1 MAALG
6 EHLPATRRGVIDLGS
21 RRELFVDDYL
31 IERRRSTS
39 LVLQAPTHEIA
50 CVAES
55 RDGIHWVR
63 PKLGLRE
70 FDGSTANNI
79 IWDGVGSHNFAVLKD
94 TNPACVPSQRDKA
107 LGSKGKH
114 NLFAFASPDGVRDI
128 MVCTSPD
135 FIGWSDL
142 KWLDYGDAPPEEFYT
157 NATVAYSRGPHILM
171 GIPMR
176 FPGRSS
182 RPGEGCNVLQG

>member
-6 EHLPATRRGVIDLGS
+6 EHLPATRRGVIGLGS

-63 PKLGLRE
+63 PKLVLRE
-70 FDGSTANNI
+70 FRRLHREQPSTRDR
-79 IWDGVGSHNFAVLKD
+79 W
-94 TNPACVPSQRDKA
+94 SQRNNMIA
-107 LGSKGKH
+107 WGL
-114 NLFAFASPDGVRDI
+114 LE
-128 MVCTSPD
+128 T
-135 FIGWSDL
+135 
-142 KWLDYGDAPPEEFYT
+142 APE
-157 NATVAYSRGPHILM
+157 
-171 GIPMR
+171 
-176 FPGRSS
+176 RSCMPTELS
-182 RPGEGCNVLQG
+182 L